1 MGKKMKKKILLA
13 LLPLISAMAK
23 PAEKKPVETK
33 PAETAPANRFRAR
46 RDRLVKMT
54 LEQEKGNALI
64 LLLGKSEHGESYD
77 PFRPNANFYYLTGD
91 DTPGGA
97 LLLVAKAKPP
107 QGPRD
112 RRDMLFF
119 PACDKSQMQWTG
131 YFPCAGEPDEK
142 DAQDPAARTRRETGA
157 EAVLE
162 SDSLDS
168 TLVTIARAQKA
179 QALYVVTEG
188 SALDEP
194 LGPTEDLVNRFR
206 QRLPAVAVRDLNPLL
221 TEMRLVKDAGEIAD
235 IRKAC
240 AITTAAHQ
248 RVAKE
253 LKPGLYEYQ
262 LQAYLEF
269 EYKFRGATG
278 LAFPSIVGS
287 GSNGTTL
294 HYEKNERQMQ
304 PGELV
309 VVDIGSE
316 VNHYASDLTRTYPVS
331 GKFSPRQKQIYTWVY
346 EAQAEA
352 FKMARPDS
360 SLDAMNKAA
369 KDYLKTKVCGP
380 NGKTCDQYFIHGV
393 GHTVGLEVHDTGHSQ
408 TLKPGFV
415 ITNEPGI
422 YIPDDPETH
431 LPIGVRIED
440 TLLITETGYETLSP
454 PYHTADEVE
463 AAMTGTK

>member
-1 MGKKMKKKILLA
+1 MKNKIFLIA
-13 LLPLISAMAK
+13 LLPIFVGFAKPPAK
-23 PAEKKPVETK
+23 PAESTPAK
-33 PAETAPANRFRAR
+33 PATHRFRDR
-46 RDRLVKMT
+46 RDRLVKRV
-54 LEQEKGNALI
+54 LEQEKGTALI
-64 LLLGKSEHGESYD
+64 LLLGKTERGESFD
-77 PFRPNANFYYLTGD
+77 ALRPNANFYYLTGD
-91 DTPGGA
+91 ETPGGA
-97 LLLVAKAKPP
+97 LLLVANARSPL
-107 QGPRD
+107 GRRD
-112 RRDMLFF
+112 RRDILFF
-119 PACDKSQMQWTG
+119 PACDKSAMQWTG
-131 YFPCAGEPDEK
+131 YFLCAGEPDDK
-142 DAQDPAARTRRETGA
+142 DAEDPAARTRRETGA
-157 EAVLE
+157 ETVLE
-162 SDSLDS
+162 SSALDS
-168 TLVTIARAQKA
+168 ALVNAARRQAA
-179 QALYVVTEG
+179 QAIYVITEG

-206 QRLPAVAVRDLNPLL
+206 QRLPGVTIRDLTPLL

-262 LQAYLEF
+262 LQAWLEF

-287 GSNGTTL
+287 GPNGVTL

-316 VNHYASDLTRTYPVS
+316 VNHYASDLTRTYPVG
-331 GKFSPRQKQIYTWVY
+331 GKFSPRQKQIYNWVA

-352 FKMARPDS
+352 FKLAKPGK
-360 SLDAMNKAA
+360 SLDDMDKAA
-369 KDYLKTKVCGP
+369 KDYLKGKVCGP
-380 NGKTCDQYFIHGV
+380 DGKTCDQYFIHGV
-393 GHTVGLEVHDTGHSQ
+393 GHTVGLEVHDAGHSE

-440 TLLITETGYETLSP
+440 TLIITETGYESLSP
-454 PYHTADEVE
+454 SYHTADEVE
-463 AAMTGTK
+463 AAMASGK